1 MGFFGTIFEPIENLL
16 HVVLQALYNVTDLA
30 GFGSY
35 GVAIILLTILIKMLL
50 YPLTVKQVK
59 SMKAMQELSPKMK
72 KIQEKY
78 KDNPQV
84 MQQKVGALYKEAG
97 VNPLAGCLPL
107 LIQMPIL
114 MGMFY
119 ALRDLQYT
127 GEPSFL
133 WLPTLSMPDPYYIL
147 PVLSALT
154 TFIQQKQTTTDMNQQ
169 MKMMMIFMPIF
180 IGWISLSFPAGLV
193 LYWVTMNIMQILQ
206 QWWMYRGEENVKK
219 GAA

>member
-35 GVAIILLTILIKMLL
+35 GVAIVLLTILIKMLL

-114 MGMFY
+114 MGMYY
-119 ALRDLQYT
+119 ALYNFT
-127 GEPSFL
+127 YPTPESAAFL
-133 WLPTLSMPDPYYIL
+133 WLPNMSDPDPYYIL
-147 PVLSALT
+147 PVLSAIWGPT
-154 TFIQQKQTTTDMNQQ
+154 
-169 MKMMMIFMPIF
+169 
-180 IGWISLSFPAGLV
+180 
-193 LYWVTMNIMQILQ
+193 
-206 QWWMYRGEENVKK
+206 
-219 GAA
+219 